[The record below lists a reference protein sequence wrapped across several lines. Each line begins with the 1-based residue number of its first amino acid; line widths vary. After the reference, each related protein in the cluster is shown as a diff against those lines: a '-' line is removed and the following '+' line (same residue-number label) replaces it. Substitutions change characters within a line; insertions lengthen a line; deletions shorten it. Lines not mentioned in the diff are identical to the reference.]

1 MKSAEC
7 PGSKIE
13 FYISVE
19 HANKMQLSKHLVTIH
34 SNKSN
39 VNFNDTDRIVLEKER
54 MIREN
59 RKLKQIN
66 RIKKI

>member
-1 MKSAEC
+1 
-7 PGSKIE
+7 
-13 FYISVE
+13 
-19 HANKMQLSKHLVTIH
+19 MQLSKHLVTIH

-39 VNFNDTDRIVLEKER
+39 ANFNDVDRIVLEKER

-66 RIKKI
+66 RIKKIELNQDIPVLDTTNFKENIYRN

>member
-1 MKSAEC
+1 
-7 PGSKIE
+7 
-13 FYISVE
+13 
-19 HANKMQLSKHLVTIH
+19 MQLSKHLVTIH

-39 VNFNDTDRIVLEKER
+39 VNFNDVDRIVLEKER

-66 RIKKI
+66 RIKKIELNQDIPVLDTTNFKENIYRN